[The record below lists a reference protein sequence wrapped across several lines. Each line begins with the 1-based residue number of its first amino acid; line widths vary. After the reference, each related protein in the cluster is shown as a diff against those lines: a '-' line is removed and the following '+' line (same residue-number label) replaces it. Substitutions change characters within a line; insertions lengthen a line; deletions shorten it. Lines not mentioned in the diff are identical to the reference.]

1 MFPSY
6 RMVTASHIDPKISS
20 RKNSKKFER
29 KPKAKAVPTYGLAK
43 SERDCEQEN
52 VFLVR
57 VTSQNPKLKKV
68 TETLSGKSAVP
79 SLSIHIYTSKSIL
92 SIVCELQGSLPVW
105 ESFQVRG
112 KKQRKTEN
120 ILKSEEGLSRSH
132 TLLWWTSACL
142 SFRLHLLFNKP

>member
-1 MFPSY
+1 MFISY
-6 RMVTASHIDPKISS
+6 RMVTASHTDPTVSS

-57 VTSQNPKLKKV
+57 VTSQNPKLKKI

-79 SLSIHIYTSKSIL
+79 SLSIYIYTSKSIL
-92 SIVCELQGSLPVW
+92 SIVCELQGSLPAW
-105 ESFQVRG
+105 ESVQIRE
-112 KKQRKTEN
+112 KRKEKQK
-120 ILKSEEGLSRSH
+120 IY
-132 TLLWWTSACL
+132 
-142 SFRLHLLFNKP
+142 